1 MGVGPQGK
9 LKLGDIMAIEAKTI
23 FKPIDEKSLKDRVVM
38 NIRQAIAT
46 GIMKPGDRLVEADI
60 ATQMDVSRAPVREA
74 IRLLEQEGFVMSIPR
89 KGSFVIELDR
99 QDIEE
104 IYSLRTA
111 LESLAVRLAVPRM
124 APADI
129 DELEALVDEM
139 RQAADEK
146 DVPQLVES
154 DLAFHERIVSLA
166 SHGRLLE
173 TWLRMSTQL
182 RLFFA
187 IKDQLY
193 DNLRDMVDTHHPIL
207 TAVRAG
213 DVELAQQTISEHI
226 VSAGELVLAYL
237 DEETGN
243 IPTPE
248 TP

>member
-1 MGVGPQGK
+1 
-9 LKLGDIMAIEAKTI
+9 MAIEAKTI

-193 DNLRDMVDTHHPIL
+193 HNLRDMVDTHHPIL

-226 VSAGELVLAYL
+226 VSAGELVLAHL

>member
-111 LESLAVRLAVPRM
+111 LESLAVRLALPRM
-124 APADI
+124 APTDI
-129 DELEALVDEM
+129 DELEVLVDEM
-139 RQAADEK
+139 RQAADEH

-154 DLAFHERIVSLA
+154 DLAFHERIVALA
-166 SHGRLLE
+166 SHGRLLK

-207 TAVRAG
+207 AAARAG
-213 DVELAQQTISEHI
+213 DVELAQRTISEHI
-226 VSAGELVLAYL
+226 VSAGELVLAHL

-243 IPTPE
+243 IPTSE